1 MEAET
6 MVKTLKEAISNVL
19 ETMFF
24 QPVQFV
30 DFSCS
35 LQEWFSGRES
45 LLGATLDFRGPSS
58 GSLFF
63 LAPLKVL
70 REMTANFL
78 GLSEEKIDKDQQAD
92 TVKEILNMMGGQMLS
107 LIDKEGLFKIGI
119 PELID
124 IHDQTDTRLGGLKG
138 DKLLIQTE
146 DNRLAAGILLD

>member
-1 MEAET
+1 MNAET
-6 MVKTLKEAISNVL
+6 MVTTLKGAISNVL

-35 LQEWFSGRES
+35 LQEWFSGRDS
-45 LLGATLDFRGPSS
+45 LLGATIGFRGPSS
-58 GSLFF
+58 GSMFF
-63 LAPLKVL
+63 LSPMKVL

-78 GLSEEKIDKDQQAD
+78 GLSEEEINQEQQMD
-92 TVKEILNMMGGQMLS
+92 TIKEILNMTGGHMLS

-124 IHDQTDTRLGGLKG
+124 IHDHTNTRLEELRG
-138 DKLLIQTE
+138 DTLLIQTE
-146 DNRLAAGILLD
+146 DDHLAAGILLD